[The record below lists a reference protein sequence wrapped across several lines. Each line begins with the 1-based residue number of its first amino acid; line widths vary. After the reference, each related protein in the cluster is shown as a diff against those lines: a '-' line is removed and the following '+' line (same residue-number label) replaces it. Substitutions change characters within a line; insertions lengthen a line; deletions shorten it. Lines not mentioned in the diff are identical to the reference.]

1 MQNDTFNG
9 YTFVSLQIKY
19 YPFLLRNDERL
30 NLFYFLVDSE
40 NLSALPRDT
49 VSPHHEVALQ
59 LGYDSHEKKQHLQ
72 VLAMMPRKAHQKL
85 EIILPPALVAAQ
97 N

>member
-19 YPFLLRNDERL
+19 YPFTGNDERL
-30 NLFYFLVDSE
+30 NLFLFLVDSE

-72 VLAMMPRKAHQKL
+72 VLAMMPRKRIKT
-85 EIILPPALVAAQ
+85 
-97 N
+97 

>member
-1 MQNDTFNG
+1 MLKRIINK
-9 YTFVSLQIKY
+9 IKY
-19 YPFLLRNDERL
+19 HLIKEIV
-30 NLFYFLVDSE
+30 LVDSE

-72 VLAMMPRKAHQKL
+72 VLAMMPRKAHKNL
-85 EIILPPALVAAQ
+85 R
-97 N
+97 

>member
-1 MQNDTFNG
+1 MVERFPLSFGNG
-9 YTFVSLQIKY
+9 CEKSAA
-19 YPFLLRNDERL
+19 DEVGHIPP
-30 NLFYFLVDSE
+30 VDSE

-72 VLAMMPRKAHQKL
+72 VLAMMPRKAHKNL
-85 EIILPPALVAAQ
+85 R
-97 N
+97 